1 MSGPAAHSSPAL
13 VAEAGR
19 IDALDVLRGV
29 AVLGILVLNVQAFA
43 MPGAAYFN
51 PTAYGDLEGANLY
64 VWVVGRMLADQKF
77 MTIFSMLFGASIV
90 LMTERAESRGDA
102 RRVHYRRMGWLLVIG
117 LLHAHL
123 LWSGDILFL
132 YAVCGMLVYP
142 LRRQPP
148 GRLLVLGVTLL
159 AVASAYSVWTGLS
172 LPHWPPE
179 ALSSFTRE
187 VWLPPPEMIE
197 AELAAY
203 RGGWLDQQPLRSASA
218 FEFETYVLITWGL
231 WRAGGLMLIGMA
243 LFRSGVFSA
252 ERSTRLYVALI
263 AVAAAIGLPLV
274 AWGIA
279 TDFARGWPLWSF
291 LVGSQLNYWPSIL
304 VSLGYVGVVMLAGR
318 TVALHALTR
327 PFAAVGRTAL
337 SNYLL
342 QTVLCTSLFYGH
354 GVGWFGSVDRVGQVG
369 VVAAVWAVQLV
380 ASPLW
385 LRRFRFGPAE
395 WAWRSLT
402 YGVRLPLRRVSAR
415 SSAVPDYRPRC
426 RTLRTDR
433 FRRVYTGC
441 R

>member
-1 MSGPAAHSSPAL
+1 MTCPVAHPDPAP
-13 VAEAGR
+13 VAESGR
-19 IDALDVLRGV
+19 IDALDVLRGF

-51 PTAYGDLEGANLY
+51 PTAYGDLEGANLH

-77 MTIFSMLFGASIV
+77 MTIFSMLFGASLV
-90 LMTERAESRGDA
+90 LMANRAETRGDA

-148 GRLLVLGVTLL
+148 RRLLVLGVAML
-159 AVASAYSVWTGLS
+159 AVASAWSVATGLT
-172 LPHWPPE
+172 LPDWPPE
-179 ALSSFTRE
+179 ELSGFAHE
-187 VWLPPPEMIE
+187 VWRPTPEMIG

-203 RGGWLDQQPLRSASA
+203 RGGWLDQQPVRSASA
-218 FEFETYVLITWGL
+218 LEFETYVLITWGV

-252 ERSTRLYVALI
+252 ERSPRFYAALVAVGGVL
-263 AVAAAIGLPLV
+263 GLPLV

-279 TDFARGWPLWSF
+279 IDFARGWPLWSLF
-291 LVGSQLNYWPSIL
+291 VGAQLNYWPSIA
-304 VSLGYVGVVMLAGR
+304 VSLGYVGAVMLACR
-318 TVALHALTR
+318 TRALHPLTR

-337 SNYLL
+337 TNYLL
-342 QTVLCTSLFYGH
+342 QTVLCTTLFYGH
-354 GVGWFGSVDRVGQVG
+354 GLGWFGSVDRVGQVG

-380 ASPLW
+380 VSPLW
-385 LRRFRFGPAE
+385 LRWFRFGPAE

-402 YGVRLPLRRVSAR
+402 YGTRLPLRRAR
-415 SSAVPDYRPRC
+415 AGNPAVRD
-426 RTLRTDR
+426 
-433 FRRVYTGC
+433 G
-441 R
+441 